1 MYVILYNPKAD
12 NNKGRDNA
20 LMLKE
25 KSGEELR
32 FEDITQIKDIRSYL
46 KTIPSGEKIIIAGGD
61 GTLCRFVNDMDGEE
75 PGRDIL

>member
-46 KTIPSGEKIIIAGGD
+46 KTIPSGEKNYYCRRRRHTLPLRQRYGRR
-61 GTLCRFVNDMDGEE
+61 GTGA
-75 PGRDIL
+75 